1 MFPCRSRFRK
11 KKSGSHAP
19 FRPKIFRKRIF
30 SKKSSGYPIF
40 RCFWV
45 FWDRCH
51 YRKFFLTRFQFLG
64 PGSRKKK
71 KIGRKNFVPILSVW
85 ARKSFETLAIIV
97 IFRKKKKQRKK
108 KERKKKRAKKK
119 IQSVLFPCLRAAP
132 WFCWCSRLASL
143 AQSSLGP
150 AQYRRWAF
158 IQLCISELII
168 ADPFCYH
175 IISLPSST
183 YIYVVRLTLPGNRSI
198 QALRVFDY
206 NGCRSPPAAG

>member
-1 MFPCRSRFRK
+1 MCHHSDFL
-11 KKSGSHAP
+11 SHFFVIAAP
-19 FRPKIFRKRIF
+19 I
-30 SKKSSGYPIF
+30 SE
-40 RCFWV
+40 
-45 FWDRCH
+45 
-51 YRKFFLTRFQFLG
+51 
-64 PGSRKKK
+64 
-71 KIGRKNFVPILSVW
+71 KNSQQNFMPILSFW
-85 ARKSFETLAIIV
+85 PGKSFETLAIIV
-97 IFRKKKKQRKK
+97 IFRKKKSSAKN
-108 KERKKKRAKKK
+108 KRAQKKSEKK

>member
-1 MFPCRSRFRK
+1 M
-11 KKSGSHAP
+11 
-19 FRPKIFRKRIF
+19 
-30 SKKSSGYPIF
+30 
-40 RCFWV
+40 

-51 YRKFFLTRFQFLG
+51 YRKFFFDPF
-64 PGSRKKK
+64 PVFGSGQSKK
-71 KIGRKNFVPILSVW
+71 KIGRKNFMPILSVW
-85 ARKSFETLAIIV
+85 ARKSFQTLAIIV
-97 IFRKKKKQRKK
+97 IFRKKKAAQK
-108 KERKKKRAKKK
+108 KERKKRA
-119 IQSVLFPCLRAAP
+119 IFFQSVLFPCLRVAP

>member
-1 MFPCRSRFRK
+1 M
-11 KKSGSHAP
+11 
-19 FRPKIFRKRIF
+19 
-30 SKKSSGYPIF
+30 
-40 RCFWV
+40 

-51 YRKFFLTRFQFLG
+51 YRKFFLTRFQYF
-64 PGSRKKK
+64 GSRQLK
-71 KIGRKNFVPILSVW
+71 KIFGRKKNFLPILSVW
-85 ARKSFETLAIIV
+85 PGKSFETLAIIV
-97 IFRKKKKQRKK
+97 IFRKKKERKKKQRKK
-108 KERKKKRAKKK
+108 KSEKKRF
-119 IQSVLFPCLRAAP
+119 QSVLFPCLRAAP

>member
-1 MFPCRSRFRK
+1 M
-11 KKSGSHAP
+11 
-19 FRPKIFRKRIF
+19 
-30 SKKSSGYPIF
+30 
-40 RCFWV
+40 

-64 PGSRKKK
+64 PGSQKKK
-71 KIGRKNFVPILSVW
+71 LVKKNFVPFLSVC
-85 ARKSFETLAIIV
+85 AKKSFETLAIIV
-97 IFRKKKKQRKK
+97 IFRKKKNSAKEKRAQKKSSAKK
-108 KERKKKRAKKK
+108 KSEKK
-119 IQSVLFPCLRAAP
+119 IQSVLFPCLRAVP

-183 YIYVVRLTLPGNRSI
+183 YIYIVRLTLPGNRSI
-198 QALRVFDY
+198 QALRVLTTTVADHRLLLGK
-206 NGCRSPPAAG
+206 NW

>member
-11 KKSGSHAP
+11 KKSRVATLRLG
-19 FRPKIFRKRIF
+19 PKFFENAFFEKI
-30 SKKSSGYPIF
+30 SGYPIF

-71 KIGRKNFVPILSVW
+71 IGRKNFVPILSVW

-97 IFRKKKKQRKK
+97 IFRKKKQRKK
-108 KERKKKRAKKK
+108 RAQKKSEKK

-175 IISLPSST
+175 TISLPSST

>member
-1 MFPCRSRFRK
+1 M
-11 KKSGSHAP
+11 H
-19 FRPKIFRKRIF
+19 F
-30 SKKSSGYPIF
+30 SKKFLAILFLGVSVCFETGAIIGSFFWPVSS
-40 RCFWV
+40 FWV
-45 FWDRCH
+45 RAVE
-51 YRKFFLTRFQFLG
+51 
-64 PGSRKKK
+64 K

-97 IFRKKKKQRKK
+97 IFRKKKQRKK
-108 KERKKKRAKKK
+108 RAQKKRGKKKF
-119 IQSVLFPCLRAAP
+119 QSVLFPCLRAAP

-198 QALRVFDY
+198 QALKVLTTTVADHRLLLGK
-206 NGCRSPPAAG
+206 NW

>member
-1 MFPCRSRFRK
+1 M
-11 KKSGSHAP
+11 
-19 FRPKIFRKRIF
+19 
-30 SKKSSGYPIF
+30 
-40 RCFWV
+40 
-45 FWDRCH
+45 FWDRCR
-51 YRKFFLTRFQFLG
+51 YRTFFWPVSSFWVRAVRKTKKKLVEKISCPSCQFDLGKSTLWDFFRSFFCAAFFL
-64 PGSRKKK
+64 RK
-71 KIGRKNFVPILSVW
+71 ITIM
-85 ARKSFETLAIIV
+85 A
-97 IFRKKKKQRKK
+97 
-108 KERKKKRAKKK
+108 
-119 IQSVLFPCLRAAP
+119 SVLFPCLRAAP

>member
-1 MFPCRSRFRK
+1 MFPCRSRVATLRL
-11 KKSGSHAP
+11 G
-19 FRPKIFRKRIF
+19 PKFFENAFFEKF
-30 SKKSSGYPIF
+30 SGYPIF

-64 PGSRKKK
+64 PGSRKKNWSQKFCVYPVILTWEEFWDTRHYSDFSQK
-71 KIGRKNFVPILSVW
+71 KRL
-85 ARKSFETLAIIV
+85 
-97 IFRKKKKQRKK
+97 RKKKIS
-108 KERKKKRAKKK
+108 ECAFPLFTCRAV
-119 IQSVLFPCLRAAP
+119 ILLV
-132 WFCWCSRLASL
+132 SRLASL
-143 AQSSLGP
+143 AQSSLRP

-183 YIYVVRLTLPGNRSI
+183 YIYVVRLTLPGNLSI
-198 QALRVFDY
+198 QALRVLTTRVADHRLLLGK
-206 NGCRSPPAAG
+206 NW

>member
-1 MFPCRSRFRK
+1 M
-11 KKSGSHAP
+11 
-19 FRPKIFRKRIF
+19 
-30 SKKSSGYPIF
+30 
-40 RCFWV
+40 
-45 FWDRCH
+45 FWDWCH

-71 KIGRKNFVPILSVW
+71 LVEKIFVPILSVW

-97 IFRKKKKQRKK
+97 IFRKKKAAQKK
-108 KERKKKRAKKK
+108 AQKKSEKK

-175 IISLPSST
+175 IISLPNST
-183 YIYVVRLTLPGNRSI
+183 YIYVVRLILPGNRSI
-198 QALRVFDY
+198 QASRVFDY